1 MLHLAG
7 SENFTAHYYIMA
19 TKAVTLKSNNYK
31 IAGNNFS
38 TFASAVV

>member
-1 MLHLAG
+1 MLRIAG
-7 SENFTAHYYIMA
+7 SENFTAHYIMA